1 MKLRKRGGR
10 VLFRAYASVPI
21 SSSQLSIFTFS
32 QFHLSLLT
40 GRTQKDK
47 LCLCLLSQNKRQ
59 KRGEN
64 CMSQQNV
71 ALAQSVYDAF
81 ARGDVPTVVGAMDPN
96 IEWIEPEAPG
106 FPFGGV
112 RRGPQEVVDN
122 VFALL
127 QTYYQEIA
135 FLPQEF
141 VDDGDRV
148 L

>member
-1 MKLRKRGGR
+1 
-10 VLFRAYASVPI
+10 
-21 SSSQLSIFTFS
+21 
-32 QFHLSLLT
+32 
-40 GRTQKDK
+40 
-47 LCLCLLSQNKRQ
+47 
-59 KRGEN
+59 
-64 CMSQQNV
+64 MSQQNV
-71 ALAQSVYDAF
+71 TLAQSLYDAF
-81 ARGDVPTVVGAMDPN
+81 ARGDIPTVVGAMDPK

-112 RRGPQEVVDN
+112 HRGPQEVIDK

-148 L
+148 LILGESRGKAKASGTSFQVAFVQVLTFHDGKWTRFQHYTNTGVIAAALN

>member
-1 MKLRKRGGR
+1 
-10 VLFRAYASVPI
+10 
-21 SSSQLSIFTFS
+21 
-32 QFHLSLLT
+32 
-40 GRTQKDK
+40 
-47 LCLCLLSQNKRQ
+47 
-59 KRGEN
+59 
-64 CMSQQNV
+64 MSQQNV

-112 RRGPQEVVDN
+112 RRGPQEVIDN

-148 L
+148 LILGESRGKAKASGTSFQVDFVHVLTFRDSRWTRFQHYTNTGVIAAALN

>member
-1 MKLRKRGGR
+1 
-10 VLFRAYASVPI
+10 
-21 SSSQLSIFTFS
+21 
-32 QFHLSLLT
+32 
-40 GRTQKDK
+40 
-47 LCLCLLSQNKRQ
+47 
-59 KRGEN
+59 
-64 CMSQQNV
+64 MSQQNV

-112 RRGPQEVVDN
+112 RRGPQEVIDN

-148 L
+148 LILGESRGKAKASGTSFQVGFVHVLTFRDGRWTRFQHYTNTGVIAAALN

>member
-1 MKLRKRGGR
+1 
-10 VLFRAYASVPI
+10 
-21 SSSQLSIFTFS
+21 
-32 QFHLSLLT
+32 
-40 GRTQKDK
+40 
-47 LCLCLLSQNKRQ
+47 
-59 KRGEN
+59 
-64 CMSQQNV
+64 MSQQNV

-148 L
+148 LVLGESRGKAKASGTPFQVSFVQVLTFRDGRWIRFQHYTNTGAIAAALS

>member
-1 MKLRKRGGR
+1 
-10 VLFRAYASVPI
+10 
-21 SSSQLSIFTFS
+21 
-32 QFHLSLLT
+32 
-40 GRTQKDK
+40 
-47 LCLCLLSQNKRQ
+47 
-59 KRGEN
+59 
-64 CMSQQNV
+64 MSQQNV

-96 IEWIEPEAPG
+96 IEWIEPVAPG

-112 RRGPQEVVDN
+112 RRGPQEVIDN

-148 L
+148 LILGESRGKAKASGTSFQVGFVHVLTFRDGRWTRFQHYTNTGVIAAALN